1 VRIYARWA
9 ARLASSLAS
18 WPIRDTN
25 GSASG
30 TVPIPGDR
38 QRIVPSD
45 PIFAGELLSA
55 QGLLLPTAAPG
66 LGHLTNVYRIRL
78 MLP

>member
-1 VRIYARWA
+1 M
-9 ARLASSLAS
+9 
-18 WPIRDTN
+18 
-25 GSASG
+25 
-30 TVPIPGDR
+30 PIPGDR